1 MHTYTSRASTL
12 QYIHTLSNR
21 HTHPHRASTLQYI
34 HILSN
39 RHTHILKYL
48 PTNMYTGLQVQTETE
63 AFTLTATDTHTHT
76 HIHITHTL
84 LLLLFHSM
92 HSPQAQWSRALPPT
106 GAVPERTVKIA
117 AKAFS
122 LSPSITSL
130 EWNSSAHMRLKP
142 TNRKLMYRTSE
153 ITDNQRTSA
162 GE

>member
-63 AFTLTATDTHTHT
+63 AFTLTATHTHTHT
-76 HIHITHTL
+76 HTTASIL
-84 LLLLFHSM
+84 QLF
-92 HSPQAQWSRALPPT
+92 
-106 GAVPERTVKIA
+106 
-117 AKAFS
+117 FC
-122 LSPSITSL
+122 SIQFFFF
-130 EWNSSAHMRLKP
+130 
-142 TNRKLMYRTSE
+142 KL
-153 ITDNQRTSA
+153 NN
-162 GE
+162 